1 LAHAVVVVLTIF
13 YFCGGAYMQKL
24 EKRIGSTLVDIL
36 FDILGGFLYA
46 VGYYTFAKMGDF
58 TPGGVSGVA
67 LIFNYLYSVPVG
79 IFTLI
84 FNIPLVI
91 LSYKVVGKKFLFK
104 TAKTLIF
111 CTIFLDVIAPMT
123 PLYTG
128 SRITASLFSGV
139 CLGASMALFYMRGS
153 SSGGMDF
160 LIMTVKVKKPY
171 FSFGF
176 VTIVTDFIVIA
187 AGGLIYKDIDS
198 VLYGLIS
205 AFTCSIVMDKI
216 LYGMGAGKLIIII
229 TVRSKELTDMIGSM
243 TDRGSTIIKAIGSY
257 TGDDRDVVLCACSK
271 NQTYAVTDLAHKADP
286 HAFIMITETSEVFG
300 EGFIEGKR
308 NMSSN

>member
-1 LAHAVVVVLTIF
+1 
-13 YFCGGAYMQKL
+13 MQKL
-24 EKRIGSTLVDIL
+24 ERKIGSTLVDIL

-79 IFTLI
+79 IFTMIL
-84 FNIPLVI
+84 NIPLVI
-91 LSYKVVGKKFLFK
+91 MSYKVVGKKFLFK

-111 CTIFLDVIAPMT
+111 CTIFLDFIAPMT

-160 LIMTVKVKKPY
+160 LIMSIKVKK
-171 FSFGF
+171 
-176 VTIVTDFIVIA
+176 TIF
-187 AGGLIYKDIDS
+187 
-198 VLYGLIS
+198 
-205 AFTCSIVMDKI
+205 
-216 LYGMGAGKLIIII
+216 
-229 TVRSKELTDMIGSM
+229 
-243 TDRGSTIIKAIGSY
+243 
-257 TGDDRDVVLCACSK
+257 
-271 NQTYAVTDLAHKADP
+271 
-286 HAFIMITETSEVFG
+286 
-300 EGFIEGKR
+300 
-308 NMSSN
+308 